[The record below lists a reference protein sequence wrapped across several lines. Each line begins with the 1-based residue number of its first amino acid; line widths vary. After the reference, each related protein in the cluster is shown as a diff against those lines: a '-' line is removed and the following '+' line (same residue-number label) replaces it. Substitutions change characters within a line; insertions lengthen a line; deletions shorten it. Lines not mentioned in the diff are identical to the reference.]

1 MGRSHLPNNSWLQS
15 QLTSNMNIKDTC
27 NAFWNGAT
35 VNFYRS
41 GGGGGGCA
49 NTGEIA
55 GVFDHEWGHGM
66 DANDATPGI
75 ASPSGEGIADIYTA
89 IRLNDSCI
97 GRNFRSSVCSGNGD
111 PCDTCTVSIV
121 KEIISYRLIASRL
134 WTFIAN

>member
-1 MGRSHLPNNSWLQS
+1 MGRSHLPSNTWLKN
-15 QLTSNMNIKDTC
+15 QLTSNMNKKSTC
-27 NAFWNGAT
+27 NAYWNGS

-41 GGGGGGCA
+41 GGECA

-89 IRLNDSCI
+89 LRLNDSCI
-97 GRNFRSSVCSGNGD
+97 GRNFRSTVCTGNDD